1 VNGRNLH
8 STEVTF
14 LVVNGTDAVFR
25 GNCTINKKQNCTY
38 ELRVRDNAE
47 PGRGR
52 DLFGITYTI
61 YDSNGTAQTTVT
73 QGSPFVP
80 FVSPN
85 NPSPIV
91 RGNIKVHKEK

>member
-1 VNGRNLH
+1 MNRRTLN

-14 LVVNGTDAVFR
+14 LVVSGTDAVFR
-25 GNCTINKKQNCTY
+25 GNCTIKQMRCTY
-38 ELRVRDNAE
+38 EVRVRDNAD

-61 YDSNGTAQTTVT
+61 YNPDGSVQTTVV

-85 NPSPIV
+85 NPSPII
-91 RGNIKVHKEK
+91 RGNIQVKPQ